1 MAGIGGSGGAAGGE
15 RRRSRRYEATE
26 AGTLWHYGNP
36 TKCTVKN
43 ISAGGALVETGINLP
58 VGADVELEVPSWGRF
73 AARVVRT
80 EKNQT
85 GLAFTVELSGLGEDF
100 SPRTHRPS

>member
-1 MAGIGGSGGAAGGE
+1 MGEEGGPGGPAAGE

-58 VGADVELEVPSWGRF
+58 AGANVELEVPSWGRF

-80 EKNQT
+80 EKNRT
-85 GLAFTVELSGLGEDF
+85 GLVFTTELSGLGEDL
-100 SPRTHRPS
+100 SPRAPDRS